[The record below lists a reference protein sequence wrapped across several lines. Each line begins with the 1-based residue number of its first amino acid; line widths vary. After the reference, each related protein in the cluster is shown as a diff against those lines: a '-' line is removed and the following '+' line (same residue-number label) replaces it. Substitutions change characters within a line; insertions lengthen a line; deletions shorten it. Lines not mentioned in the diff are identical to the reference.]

1 MDLTPRL
8 LEQFTVLAEEK
19 HFGRAASRLMMSQ
32 PPLSQAVQRLERII
46 GTRLLDRS
54 SQGVSLTAAGEAF
67 AADARRILEA
77 QESALARAR
86 RIASGEEGEVHVGF
100 VTSLSYWHLPRL
112 LADAAEQL
120 PGLRLHLRQGSS
132 GALTEL
138 VRSGTVDL
146 ALVRQPELDDNEL
159 TARRLTEERL
169 VVALPATDPLAGAAR
184 LALADL
190 SGHHFARLGDGPL
203 QQLAQRVLR
212 ACERAGF
219 VPTFRARADDLPG
232 LLSYVASGLCV
243 ALVPEHTAALSF
255 PGVRF
260 LPLTDDTPELTTT
273 IAVLHRPR
281 TDPAVRSLLALATA
295 SLAGQAVGGSPQS
308 EQRGAVPGQDR
319 GALA

>member
-54 SQGVSLTAAGEAF
+54 SQGVSLTPAGEAF

-86 RIASGEEGEVHVGF
+86 RIASGKEGEVHVGF
-100 VTSLSYWHLPRL
+100 VTSLGHWHLPRV

-120 PGLRLHLRQGSS
+120 PGLRVHLRQGTS
-132 GALTEL
+132 GTLTEL

-146 ALVRQPELDDNEL
+146 ALVRQPELDEDDL
-159 TARRLTEERL
+159 TVHLLTEERL
-169 VVALPATDPLAGAAR
+169 VVAVPATDPHAKAER

-190 SGHHFARLGDGPL
+190 RGRHFARLSHGPL
-203 QQLAQRVLR
+203 QQLARRVLG
-212 ACERAGF
+212 ACDRAGF
-219 VPTFRARADDLPG
+219 VPTFQAHVDDLPG

-260 LPLTDDTPELTTT
+260 LPLTDETPELTTT
-273 IAVLHRPR
+273 IAALHRPHA
-281 TDPAVRSLLALATA
+281 DPAVRSLLALAAA
-295 SLAGQAVGGSPQS
+295 SLSGQGPS
-308 EQRGAVPGQDR
+308 
-319 GALA
+319 

>member
-54 SQGVSLTAAGEAF
+54 SQGVSLTPAGEAF
-67 AADARRILEA
+67 ATDARKILEA

-86 RIASGEEGEVHVGF
+86 RIASGKEGEVRVGF
-100 VTSLSYWHLPRL
+100 VTGLGHWHLPRV

-120 PGLRLHLRQGSS
+120 PGLRLHVRQGSS

-146 ALVRQPELDDNEL
+146 ALVRQPELDEDDL
-159 TARRLTEERL
+159 TVHRLTEERL
-169 VVALPATDPLAGAAR
+169 VAALPVADPLAKNER

-190 SGHHFARLGDGPL
+190 RHHQFAGLGDGPL
-203 QQLAQRVLR
+203 QQLARRVLQ

-219 VPTFRARADDLPG
+219 VPGLQAYADDLPG
-232 LLSYVASGLCV
+232 LLGYVASGLCV

-255 PGVRF
+255 PGIRF
-260 LPLTDDTPELTTT
+260 LPLTDEAPELTTT
-273 IAVLHRPR
+273 IAALHRPHA
-281 TDPAVRSLLALATA
+281 DPAVRSLLAVAAA
-295 SLAGQAVGGSPQS
+295 SLSG
-308 EQRGAVPGQDR
+308 
-319 GALA
+319 